1 MTVAAQDLVETPDPH
16 GAFPRLTREQLDAL
30 CPAGERR
37 PVRPGDVL
45 YAQGECSPGWY
56 VVLSGKVAIQ
66 HREGDETR
74 TVRVHGPGRFLGELG
89 LLEGQPSFFTAV
101 AAEPGEVLVAGVGEL
116 KRLVTGDPVLGD
128 LILRAYL
135 VRRALIIGS
144 GDGLRIVGSC
154 YSPDTRRLLEFVAR
168 NRLPYRLDDLDQ
180 DRGAEALLR
189 RLGVTV
195 DQTPVVVL
203 PGAGV
208 LRNPSNAELARAVG
222 LRHQE
227 PRAGVRDMLVVG
239 AGPGGLAA
247 VVYAASEGLAT
258 SAFDAVAA
266 GGQASTTSRIE
277 NYLGF
282 PSGISGAELAERSVI
297 QAAKFGVLVDVPGE
311 ARTLAPRG
319 GLYAVG
325 FDDGTE
331 VVTRTVIIATGAR
344 YRRLPIPR
352 LEHLE
357 GTCVYYAATPEEARQ
372 CGADPVAV
380 VGGGNS
386 AGQAAVFLA
395 GTSPVVHL
403 VVRGGDLGANMSRY
417 LVDQV
422 RRHPRVRV
430 HLHTEV
436 REIAEDGKAM
446 SGVEV
451 EDNRT
456 HERTRLAARALF
468 VFIGAAPHTRWLSG
482 HIALD
487 ADGFVLTGAD
497 AGAFQAAG
505 ISRAPLPL
513 ETSSPGVF
521 AVGDVRHGSVKRVA
535 SAVGE
540 GAMAVRLVHEHL
552 AQAR

>member
-1 MTVAAQDLVETPDPH
+1 MTLSAQDLVETPDPH
-16 GAFPRLTREQLDAL
+16 GAFPRLTREQLETLSA
-30 CPAGERR
+30 AGERR
-37 PVRPGDVL
+37 PVQPGEVL
-45 YAQGECSPGWY
+45 YEQGECSPDWY
-56 VVLSGKVAIQ
+56 VVLSGKVAVQ
-66 HREGDETR
+66 HQEGDETR

-89 LLEGQPSFFTAV
+89 LLEGQPSFFSAV
-101 AAEPGEVLVAGVGEL
+101 AAEPGEVLAVPIGEL
-116 KRLVTGDPVLGD
+116 QRLVAGDPVLGD

-135 VRRALIIGS
+135 IRRALIIGS

-227 PRAGVRDMLVVG
+227 PRSGVRDMLVVG

-297 QAAKFGVLVDVPGE
+297 QAAKFGVRVDVPGE

-344 YRRLPIPR
+344 YRRLPVPR

-372 CGADPVAV
+372 CLADPVAV

-403 VVRGGDLGANMSRY
+403 LVRGGDLGENMSRY

-422 RRHPRVRV
+422 RRHPRIRV

-497 AGAFQAAG
+497 AGAFRVAE

-552 AQAR
+552 AQER